1 MIRRKEI
8 SQISLLAFPSSIR
21 YENPIIRYFRP
32 LEKKRKKEE
41 GKGKANAKPCKNRE
55 VVLSVGTFRAIKPIV
70 RKYRKIEACWERE
83 RERGRELDG
92 ELCECYTFGVHLITS
107 TARIYRFRL
116 RYIIEPFKSVPRSI
130 QDPIATI
137 CCSSYRVARARNVN
151 LLYADKLL
159 RPSYGR

>member
-1 MIRRKEI
+1 MSSREI
-8 SQISLLAFPSSIR
+8 FYFHPLR
-21 YENPIIRYFRP
+21 YENPIRSIFSIAV
-32 LEKKRKKEE
+32 LKKKKKGKKRRAESSFSV
-41 GKGKANAKPCKNRE
+41 NAKPCKNRE

-70 RKYRKIEACWERE
+70 RKYRKIEAGRERE
-83 RERGRELDG
+83 REGG
-92 ELCECYTFGVHLITS
+92 GGGKLCEYYTFGVHLITS